1 MNRNNFMAR
10 RQFSH
15 NQSKSG
21 EGGVSA
27 GQQAPKHKWFLLGLI
42 ALAFIAVISVAAGR
56 WLVARHEPLPVLGT
70 VPEFVLTERSGQPFG
85 LHDLRGQIWVADF
98 IFTNCA
104 GTCPI
109 MTTAMAE
116 LQATLT
122 EQKLDDVKLVSIT
135 VDPERDTPEVLSK
148 FAEGYGAQANR
159 WFFLTGEGAAI
170 QQLANKGF
178 LLSAATS
185 GGPEE
190 EPIIHSNRFVLVD
203 RQARIRGYYD
213 GTDEAEVQKLM
224 RDLARLY
231 REGAS

>member
-1 MNRNNFMAR
+1 MTSH
-10 RQFSH
+10 QFSH
-15 NQSKSG
+15 NQSKSA
-21 EGGVSA
+21 EGVASVSRHA
-27 GQQAPKHKWFLLGLI
+27 LKLQWFLIGLM
-42 ALAFIAVISVAAGR
+42 ALAIIAVISVVAAR
-56 WLVARHEPLPVLGT
+56 WLAARQEPLPVLGT
-70 VPEFVLTERSGQPFG
+70 VPEFVLIERSGQPFG
-85 LHDLRGQIWVADF
+85 SNDLRGNIWVADF

-116 LQATLT
+116 LQAAIT

-135 VDPERDTPEVLSK
+135 VDPERDTPEVLAK
-148 FAEGYGAQANR
+148 FAEGYGAQVNH
-159 WFFLTGEGAAI
+159 WFFLTGDGAAI
-170 QQLANKGF
+170 QELANKGVR
-178 LLSAATS
+178 LSAATS

-213 GTDEAEVQKLM
+213 GTDEAEVRRLW
-224 RDLARLY
+224 RDLERLY